1 MTGPDDNARDALHA
15 YVDGRLE
22 PEERARVEARL
33 TQHPEDAAAVQ
44 AYRLQNRDLRAAFTP
59 VLDEPLPPALQ
70 AAVMTGT
77 AGTAEGSAEAAP
89 RHRPGWARFGW
100 ARFGWARLG
109 WAAAASVALLMA
121 GGAGGWLL
129 HGWQGAALET
139 GGAFA
144 EQALGA
150 HRVFVS
156 EVRHPVEVG
165 AEQEAHLVGWLS
177 KRLGTELRA
186 PDLRAAGFDL
196 VGGRL
201 LAEGAR
207 PVAQLMYEDARGRR
221 LTLYLRAI
229 EGAEE
234 TAFRFIEENGVAA
247 FYWID
252 EDYAYALVAPLER
265 DRLLDIAHL
274 VYRDLER

>member
-1 MTGPDDNARDALHA
+1 MTGPDNGAQDRLHA
-15 YVDGRLE
+15 YVDGWLG
-22 PEERARVEARL
+22 PEERTRVEAHL
-33 TQHPEDAAAVQ
+33 AQHPEDAAAAH
-44 AYRLQNRDLRAAFTP
+44 AYRLQNSALRAAFAP
-59 VLDEPLPPALQ
+59 VLDEPLPPGLE
-70 AAVMTGT
+70 AAVMASAAMAD
-77 AGTAEGSAEAAP
+77 AGRTKAT
-89 RHRPGWARFGW
+89 ARF
-100 ARFGWARLG
+100 RLG
-109 WAAAASVALLMA
+109 WAVAASVMLLLA

-129 HGWQGAALET
+129 HGWRGEAVET

-144 EQALGA
+144 AQALGA

-156 EVRHPVEVG
+156 EVRHPVEVDAG
-165 AEQEAHLVGWLS
+165 QEAHLVAWLS
-177 KRLGTELRA
+177 KRLGTKLRA
-186 PDLRAAGFDL
+186 PDVRAAGFEL

-207 PVAQLMYEDARGRR
+207 PVAQLMYEDTGGRR

-234 TAFRFIEENGVAA
+234 TAFRFVEDNGVAA

-265 DRLLDIAHL
+265 DRLLTIARQ